1 MELHRR
7 IGIQLEAAYGARAP
21 EIASELAM
29 HFDRGQDVRRAVGHY
44 CVAAA
49 NAVARNA
56 DREAHLALSKAADLM
71 VQLPGGHDRD
81 QMELQLRAQFSA
93 ALGRLAQSASWVGT
107 ASDEEFAGMPG
118 GVGDPSLVE
127 AMVRLS
133 RFHSVSGDLVAAKEI
148 SDRAAAIGQLR
159 GQARLEAIAQQA
171 YVRLVAGEFADSRSL
186 VLQALAVADSDSLS
200 ESSPER
206 TRCSIVLA
214 WATWYLGRYDELR
227 RTVDGLLSTADAER
241 LAAVATS
248 VAPLLEWLGETS
260 RSLALP
266 RSHRNAGRRS
276 SLVGTVCPPGAVH
289 GWLLLR
295 RRRIAQGVRILRENA
310 QRLRAASMQ
319 SWLPCTLAWLAEG
332 FEMAL
337 EIEEALA
344 AAEEGL
350 NIVRRTG
357 ARCCD
362 AELYRVRGE
371 ILMARNRAGTPAAP
385 NRTRDAA
392 EASFW
397 AGITVA
403 RQQDSRTLELR
414 TTLGL
419 CRLLRD
425 AGRQGEVMRT
435 LGPVCDQ
442 FQGTDETP
450 DLAEARKLLSV
461 KDAGSQAGPHPM

>member
-1 MELHRR
+1 
-7 IGIQLEAAYGARAP
+7 
-21 EIASELAM
+21 
-29 HFDRGQDVRRAVGHY
+29 
-44 CVAAA
+44 
-49 NAVARNA
+49 
-56 DREAHLALSKAADLM
+56 
-71 VQLPGGHDRD
+71 
-81 QMELQLRAQFSA
+81 
-93 ALGRLAQSASWVGT
+93 
-107 ASDEEFAGMPG
+107 MPG

-186 VLQALAVADSDSLS
+186 VLQALAVADSDGLS

-227 RTVDGLLSTADAER
+227 STLMGCSRRPMQNGLPLSRHRWRPCWSA
-241 LAAVATS
+241 
-248 VAPLLEWLGETS
+248 LGETS

-266 RSHRNAGRRS
+266 RSHRSAGRRS
-276 SLVGTVCPPGAVH
+276 SLVGAVCPPGAVH

-295 RRRIAQGVRILRENA
+295 RRRIAQGIRILRENA

-332 FEMAL
+332 LEMAL

-344 AAEEGL
+344 TAEEGL

-385 NRTRDAA
+385 DRTRDAA

-425 AGRQGEVMRT
+425 AGRQGESHTNAGTRVR
-435 LGPVCDQ
+435 PVP
-442 FQGTDETP
+442 E
-450 DLAEARKLLSV
+450 
-461 KDAGSQAGPHPM
+461 H